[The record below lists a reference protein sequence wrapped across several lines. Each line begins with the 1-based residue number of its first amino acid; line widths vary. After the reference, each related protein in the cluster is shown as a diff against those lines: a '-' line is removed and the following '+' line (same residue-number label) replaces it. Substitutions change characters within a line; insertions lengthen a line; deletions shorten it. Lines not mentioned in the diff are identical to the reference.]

1 MKKFA
6 FRFAAVLRQREI
18 VLDQKRAVLS
28 EAERKRTMA
37 EELLTQRRQA
47 LNGQLNGGPRPNQ
60 SFDANAELVRQRFIH
75 SLRQEIRRREQQL
88 ELIMQEVEAARAAV
102 QEAHQALRAIEMLEE
117 KDREAWRFALKRA
130 EEKQTDETNAQ
141 RWGR

>member
-18 VLDQKRAVLS
+18 VLDQKRAELTEV
-28 EAERKRTMA
+28 ERKRQLA
-37 EELLTQRRQA
+37 DDLLGQRRQA
-47 LNGQLNGGPRPNQ
+47 LNGHLNAGPRPNQ
-60 SFDANAELVRQRFIH
+60 SFDANAELIRQRFIH

-88 ELIMQEVEAARAAV
+88 EMIGQELERARQAV
-102 QEAHQALRAIEMLEE
+102 AEAHQALRAIELLRD
-117 KDREAWRFALKRA
+117 KDFEAWKFEMKRA
-130 EEKQTDETNAQ
+130 EERQTDETNAQ

>member
-18 VLDQKRAVLS
+18 VLDQKRAEFS
-28 EAERKRTMA
+28 EVERKRVLA
-37 EELLTQRRQA
+37 EDLLTQRRQT
-47 LNGQLNGGPRPNQ
+47 LDGQLAAGPRPNQ
-60 SFDANAELVRQRFIH
+60 SFDANAELIRQRFIH

-88 ELIMQEVEAARAAV
+88 ELIRQELEAARLAV
-102 QEAHQALRAIEMLEE
+102 TGAHQNLRAIELLRE
-117 KDREAWRFALKRA
+117 KDEAAWRHELKRA
-130 EEKQTDETNAQ
+130 EEKQTDETNSQ